1 MVILT
6 ESDISIIVPIKNME
20 GRLSNLMEWLAD
32 AIKNELEVVLI
43 FDGCEDLTKSEIESH
58 GFSESTNLKF
68 ISTPGVGPGGAR
80 NLGLRAATRSWVAF
94 WDSDDIGDVA
104 ALQRAISHDANP
116 NTQICICRYQIA
128 HVGLRTTAAESITT
142 PIKENIEKAL
152 LNPAV
157 WRMIFKREF
166 IKECNFG
173 KSNIGEDQVFLAD
186 ALSKDPTIQF
196 LEQSV
201 YTYFQGSPEQL
212 TSKKLD
218 PQAILASISEVK
230 EKIPS
235 CQKASQQLLYLII
248 LKMSFTLLKRGHL
261 TKFISVIFNQLF
273 NSGEVTKRSSLSY
286 LSHGFFLILGTKR
299 ARPVH

>member
-1 MVILT
+1 
-6 ESDISIIVPIKNME
+6 
-20 GRLSNLMEWLAD
+20 
-32 AIKNELEVVLI
+32 
-43 FDGCEDLTKSEIESH
+43 
-58 GFSESTNLKF
+58 
-68 ISTPGVGPGGAR
+68 
-80 NLGLRAATRSWVAF
+80 
-94 WDSDDIGDVA
+94 
-104 ALQRAISHDANP
+104 
-116 NTQICICRYQIA
+116 
-128 HVGLRTTAAESITT
+128 LRTTAAELIT
-142 PIKENIEKAL
+142 PSIKENIEKAL

-157 WRMIFKREF
+157 WRMIFKRDF

-196 LEQSV
+196 LEQNV

-218 PQAILASISEVK
+218 PEAILASISEVK

-235 CQKASQQLLYLII
+235 CQKASQQLLFLII

-261 TKFISVIFNQLF
+261 TKFISVMFNQLF
-273 NSGEVTKRSSLSY
+273 NSGEVTIRSSLTYISRA
-286 LSHGFFLILGTKR
+286 FFLILGTKR